1 MINFT
6 PIFPY
11 IDRNGRTAL
20 HYAAA
25 LSEFDDTGM
34 YGWLMNSGY
43 DSAHQDNVRNFNMVL
58 FCIIFKYSKLGTYAN
73 LLHLRMFSKFLINI
87 DFRHNYCKKKSR
99 DANICMIYANAKSEG
114 FIQTF

>member
-1 MINFT
+1 MEKTDRACFNVTGMYIIPKIVGSVQLKNTKYILISQIFFGRFEYKYIRLIIFT

-43 DSAHQDNVRNFNMVL
+43 DSAHQDNVRNLTWFYFV
-58 FCIIFKYSKLGTYAN
+58 
-73 LLHLRMFSKFLINI
+73 
-87 DFRHNYCKKKSR
+87 
-99 DANICMIYANAKSEG
+99 
-114 FIQTF
+114 

>member
-1 MINFT
+1 MIIFT